1 MGPIPESPG
10 GTPPAFGA
18 PLVISFTVAGLTAPL
33 TNVSSNITL
42 THSFVGDVD
51 MILRSP
57 SGTASLITVS
67 RIGVT
72 TATGFGNG
80 NDYAGLY
87 NFTDSAAGPNIWTAA
102 ATNPVPPGNYRST
115 QGGGAGQV
123 SPAPVT
129 NLTAA
134 FAGLNTAQ
142 INGTWT
148 LSIRDAAGGDTG
160 SVTAANLTLT
170 GTGQAAARQNR
181 PPHQRLE
188 AEL

>member
-1 MGPIPESPG
+1 M
-10 GTPPAFGA
+10 
-18 PLVISFTVAGLTAPL
+18 ISFTVAGLTAPL
-33 TNVSSNITL
+33 TDVSSNITL

-57 SGTASLITVS
+57 AGTASLITVS

-87 NFTDSAAGPNIWTAA
+87 NFTDGAAGPNIWTAA
-102 ATNPVPPGNYRST
+102 ATNPVPPGSYRST

-170 GTGQAAARQNR
+170 GTGAGCATPTPSPTPGPNCELREHR
-181 PPHQRLE
+181 PRRHR
-188 AEL
+188 